1 MFADEKGYLVTEMV
15 WEEFSDDEYE
25 AADTIPVIKPQKD
38 SPKPAKAKP
47 IGKGESQDSA
57 KDDLPAKEKK
67 SAGKKVAN
75 KNDTAS
81 NAKKGGT
88 QKSMTSFFTKK

>member
-15 WEEFSDDEYE
+15 WEEFTDDEYE

-38 SPKPAKAKP
+38 SPKAKP
-47 IGKGESQDSA
+47 NGKSESQDSA